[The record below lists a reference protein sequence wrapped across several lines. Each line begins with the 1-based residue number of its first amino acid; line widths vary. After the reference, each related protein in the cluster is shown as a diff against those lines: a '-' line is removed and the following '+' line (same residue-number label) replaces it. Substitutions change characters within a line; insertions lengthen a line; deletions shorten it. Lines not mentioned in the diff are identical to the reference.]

1 MTVDPWLMPASVP
14 ERLKVADMRQDIN
27 ARLTYSQYD
36 DPTLYP
42 QLVAKTL
49 HELGVAA
56 EGQPQDGIA
65 IFARTLLELLHHRAV
80 SGVSY
85 NEAPAEPDWSLDPE
99 ERHIPGSERR

>member
-1 MTVDPWLMPASVP
+1 MTADPWLTPTLTH
-14 ERLKVADMRQDIN
+14 ERLKVADMRSDIN

-49 HELGVAA
+49 HELSGAA
-56 EGQPQDGIA
+56 EGEPQDGIA
-65 IFARTLLELLHHRAV
+65 IFARTLMELLHHRAV

-85 NEAPAEPDWSLDPE
+85 GDEPCEPAWSLDPE